1 MLCAKIEARALSSTA
16 TQNAIASQPGQAP
29 DAKYR
34 NPYARKNLMHVTI
47 LAFVLTYHM
56 ILNMVISAVA
66 LLVHMA
72 VDANEIRTIAKTSY
86 LMETI
91 AIVTVNVT
99 MEFDVKI

>member
-1 MLCAKIEARALSSTA
+1 
-16 TQNAIASQPGQAP
+16 
-29 DAKYR
+29 
-34 NPYARKNLMHVTI
+34 MHVTI

-56 ILNMVISAVA
+56 ILIMVINAVA

-72 VDANEIRTIAKTSY
+72 VAANVTQTIAKTSY

-91 AIVTVNVT
+91 AMVMVNVT

>member
-1 MLCAKIEARALSSTA
+1 
-16 TQNAIASQPGQAP
+16 
-29 DAKYR
+29 
-34 NPYARKNLMHVTI
+34 MHVTI

-66 LLVHMA
+66 LLVRMA
-72 VDANEIRTIAKTSY
+72 VAANEIQTIVRTSY